1 MKKWMKKFSGL
12 LAVGTLGSA
21 LVTNIPSVSA
31 QEEINVWAWDP
42 NFNIKALNIA
52 KEYYAKENPDLNVT
66 IEENAQDDIIQK
78 LNTAMSAGVTD
89 SLPNIVLIEDYR
101 AQSFLTAY
109 RICC

>member
-21 LVTNIPSVSA
+21 LVANIPSVSA

-52 KEYYAKENPDLNVT
+52 AEYYAKENPDL
-66 IEENAQDDIIQK
+66 K
-78 LNTAMSAGVTD
+78 
-89 SLPNIVLIEDYR
+89 
-101 AQSFLTAY
+101 
-109 RICC
+109 